1 MRKVK
6 TWTAV
11 LFAAATS
18 LLVSVGCG
26 AGDGYKIVGFHDGGP
41 GDAVVYL
48 LELEDG
54 NVADTLAV
62 TRPLNGRYEFSGM
75 AGASR
80 SCRLRVENEFRGTVL
95 GTADFTLGNDGLV
108 VYTGTDGRLRV
119 LADEG
124 ETRLGEAFLQNASR
138 FAERKRTLL
147 EKYVAADEEGKDSLA
162 LEFEALIADREAEES
177 RLVGENPESFS
188 AACAVSTELTAYVN
202 RLKQYDYSLGNRVN
216 GALGELSGWE
226 EFERRYALLS
236 GERKEWL
243 ESVGFGERYRV
254 TRERM
259 KQSRLAL
266 ATSTGNLAPDMELA
280 FKSGKEVRLHAIP
293 GKLKIVDF
301 WASWCGPCRASN
313 PFLLELYGKFKD
325 KGLEVV
331 SVSVD
336 VDEAAWLKAVREDKL
351 TWTYNVRDLKGQ
363 AANLYGVT
371 LIPCVLLLDEDN
383 RILGRNLPKEELR
396 RIVEE
401 KLN

>member
-108 VYTGTDGRLRV
+108 VYTGTDGRSRV

-162 LEFEALIADREAEES
+162 LEFEALIADREL
-177 RLVGENPESFS
+177 RIWSFFSWWRPNCGLCS
-188 AACAVSTELTAYVN
+188 AHFS
-202 RLKQYDYSLGNRVN
+202 YSCIYCL
-216 GALGELSGWE
+216 W
-226 EFERRYALLS
+226 
-236 GERKEWL
+236 
-243 ESVGFGERYRV
+243 
-254 TRERM
+254 RM
-259 KQSRLAL
+259 
-266 ATSTGNLAPDMELA
+266 
-280 FKSGKEVRLHAIP
+280 
-293 GKLKIVDF
+293 
-301 WASWCGPCRASN
+301 
-313 PFLLELYGKFKD
+313 
-325 KGLEVV
+325 
-331 SVSVD
+331 
-336 VDEAAWLKAVREDKL
+336 
-351 TWTYNVRDLKGQ
+351 
-363 AANLYGVT
+363 
-371 LIPCVLLLDEDN
+371 
-383 RILGRNLPKEELR
+383 
-396 RIVEE
+396 
-401 KLN
+401 